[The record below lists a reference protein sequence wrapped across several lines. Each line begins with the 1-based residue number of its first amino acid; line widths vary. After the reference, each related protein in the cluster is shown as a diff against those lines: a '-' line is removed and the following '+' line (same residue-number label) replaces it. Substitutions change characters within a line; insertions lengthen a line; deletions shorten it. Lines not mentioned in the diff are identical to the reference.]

1 MSTTFMIRL
10 IVMLLSI
17 VSIKSIDHYFESALI
32 PSKTM
37 ASKSSCGIQ
46 ELTTCSVYALKQWDF
61 NVTSVANNQIESLCE
76 RETDCEE
83 FLCCAI
89 NMSANCLFSIVPFIC
104 TQEEVEFI
112 VSTTKLFVKHFVCA
126 NLTTDCNYGSTGDH
140 KQALNSTEK
149 AIQSKPSIEINA
161 RPKFI
166 ERFSDD
172 SLQPRVQKFA
182 INLRIN
188 GSNGLLPSFAFICFI
203 LIVRIFY

>member
-1 MSTTFMIRL
+1 MSTNFIIRL

-17 VSIKSIDHYFESALI
+17 VSIKSIDHYFESAFI
-32 PSKTM
+32 PSKTT
-37 ASKSSCGIQ
+37 ASKSSCGVQ

-61 NVTSVANNQIESLCE
+61 NITSVANNQIESLCE

-89 NMSANCLFSIVPFIC
+89 NMSTNCLFSIVPFIC
-104 TQEEVEFI
+104 SQEEVEFI
-112 VSTTKLFVKHFVCA
+112 ISTAKLFVEHFVCA
-126 NLTTDCNYGSTGDH
+126 NLTTDCKYGSTGGH

-149 AIQSKPSIEINA
+149 TIQSLEINT
-161 RPKFI
+161 RPKLI

-172 SLQPRVQKFA
+172 SFEPRVQKFI

-188 GSNGLLPSFAFICFI
+188 GSNGLLPSFAFICLIFI
-203 LIVRIFY
+203 IRIFY